1 MILVADS
8 GSTKCD
14 WIFTD
19 GADTTLTFHTM
30 GFNPFFHPTDL
41 IESEIRKN
49 EALTA
54 VAPMVEHVFFYGAG
68 ASHASRNV
76 IIEKALK
83 AVFTKANVV
92 VDHDLTGAVYA
103 TCGDEP
109 GISCILGTGSNSC
122 YFDGKEIH
130 EEVPAL
136 GYVLGDEAGGTFYGK
151 ELLRMFLYHELPEK
165 IHQALIDRF
174 NLTKEGIFEA
184 VYNKPNP
191 NVYLASFMRFLS
203 DNRDDKWVRDFIYN
217 GFSKFIN
224 IHIWKYE
231 MHKDVPVHFVGS
243 VAFHFSDLL
252 KEACKIHR
260 LNVGVITS
268 EPVINLVKYHL
279 RKLEVSA

>member
-1 MILVADS
+1 MLLVADS

-19 GADTTLTFHTM
+19 GGENRLSFHTM
-30 GFNPFFHPTDL
+30 GFNPFFHTAEL

-49 EALTA
+49 KDLTNT
-54 VAPMVEHVFFYGAG
+54 APLVEHLFFYGAG
-68 ASHASRNV
+68 ASHESRNNIV
-76 IIEKALK
+76 KEALSK
-83 AVFTKANVV
+83 IFTNANIT

-103 TCGDEP
+103 TCGDQP

-122 YFDGKEIH
+122 YFDGTEIH

-136 GYVLGDEAGGTFYGK
+136 GFILGDEAGGTFYGK
-151 ELLRMFLYHELPEK
+151 ELLRMFLYVELPAK
-165 IHQALIDRF
+165 IHQGLIDKY
-174 NLTKEGIFEA
+174 NLTKESIFDA
-184 VYNKPNP
+184 VYNQPNP

-203 DNRDDKWVRDFIYN
+203 DNRENKWVRDFIYN

-231 MHKDVPVHFVGS
+231 HHKDIPVHFVGS
-243 VAFHFSDLL
+243 VAYHFQDLL
-252 KEACKIHR
+252 REACKIHR

-268 EPVINLVKYHL
+268 EPVINLVEFHL
-279 RKLEVSA
+279 KKLHITA

>member
-1 MILVADS
+1 MLLVADS

-14 WIFTD
+14 WVFTD
-19 GADTTLTFHTM
+19 GSEKRSTYHTM

-49 EALTA
+49 TELSAL
-54 VAPMVEHVFFYGAG
+54 APRVQHVYFYGAG
-68 ASHASRNV
+68 ASHPSRNAV
-76 IIEKALK
+76 VEEALK
-83 AVFTKANVV
+83 RVFTQAEIT
-92 VDHDLTGAVYA
+92 VDHDLTGAVFA

-109 GISCILGTGSNSC
+109 GIACIMGTGSNSC
-122 YFDGKEIH
+122 YFDGQDIY

-165 IHQALIDRF
+165 IHQGLIDRYQ
-174 NLTKEGIFEA
+174 LSKESIFEA

-203 DNRDDKWVRDFIYN
+203 DNRDSKWVRDFIYN

-231 MHKDVPVHFVGS
+231 NHKDVPVHFVGS
-243 VAFHFSDLL
+243 VAFHFQDLL
-252 KEACKIHR
+252 REACKIHR
-260 LNVGVITS
+260 LNIGVITS
-268 EPVINLVKYHL
+268 EPVVNLVDYHL
-279 RKLEVSA
+279 KKLGVHA

>member
-1 MILVADS
+1 MLLVADS

-14 WIFTD
+14 WVFTD
-19 GADTTLTFHTM
+19 GSEKRSTYHTM

-49 EALTA
+49 TELSAL
-54 VAPMVEHVFFYGAG
+54 APQVQHVFFYGAG
-68 ASHASRNV
+68 ASHPSRNAV
-76 IIEKALK
+76 IEEALK
-83 AVFTKANVV
+83 RVFTHAEIT

-109 GISCILGTGSNSC
+109 GIACIMGTGSNSC
-122 YFDGKEIH
+122 YFDGQDIY

-165 IHQALIDRF
+165 IHQGLIDRYQ
-174 NLTKEGIFEA
+174 LTKESIFEA
-184 VYNKPNP
+184 VYNNPNP

-203 DNRDDKWVRDFIYN
+203 DNRDSKWVRDFIYN

-231 MHKDVPVHFVGS
+231 NHKDVPVHFVGS
-243 VAFHFSDLL
+243 VAFHFQDLL
-252 KEACKIHR
+252 REACKIHR
-260 LNVGVITS
+260 LNIGVITS
-268 EPVINLVKYHL
+268 EPVVNLVEYHL
-279 RKLEVSA
+279 KKLGVHA

>member
-19 GADTTLTFHTM
+19 GANTRLTFHTM
-30 GFNPFFHPTDL
+30 GFNPFFHNSEL

-49 EALTA
+49 EALA
-54 VAPMVEHVFFYGAG
+54 ELALKVDHVFFYGAG
-68 ASHASRNV
+68 ASHASRNEIV
-76 IIEKALK
+76 AIALRK
-83 AVFTKANVV
+83 VFTKAEVM
-92 VDHDLTGAVYA
+92 VDHDLLGAVRA
-103 TCGDEP
+103 TCGDDP

-122 YFDGKEIH
+122 YFDGADIH
-130 EEVPAL
+130 EVVPAL

-151 ELLRMFLYHELPEK
+151 ELLRMFLYHELPDK
-165 IHQALIDRF
+165 IHQGLIDTF
-174 NLTKEGIFEA
+174 GLTKEGIFEA

-224 IHIWKYE
+224 IHIWKYPN
-231 MHKDVPVHFVGS
+231 HKDVPVHFVGS

-260 LNVGVITS
+260 LNVGVITR
-268 EPVINLVKYHL
+268 EPVINLVEYHL
-279 RKLEVSA
+279 NKVQSAV

>member
-19 GADTTLTFHTM
+19 GESIRLSFHTM
-30 GFNPFFHPTDL
+30 GFNPFFHNSEL

-49 EALTA
+49 IELTK
-54 VAPMVEHVFFYGAG
+54 VAPMVEHVYFYGAG
-68 ASHASRNV
+68 ASHEDRNE
-76 IIEKALK
+76 IIAKALR
-83 AVFTKANVV
+83 AVFNKAQVV
-92 VDHDLTGAVYA
+92 VDHDLTGSVYA

-109 GISCILGTGSNSC
+109 GIACILGTGSNSC
-122 YFDGKEIH
+122 YFDGKDIH

-151 ELLRMFLYHELPEK
+151 ELLRMFLYNELPEK
-165 IHQALIDRF
+165 IHNGLKEKF
-174 NLTKEGIFEA
+174 NLTKESIFEA

-203 DNRDDKWVRDFIYN
+203 DQREEKWVRDFIYN

-231 MHKDVPVHFVGS
+231 NHKDVPVHFVGS
-243 VAFHFSDLL
+243 VAYHFSDLL
-252 KEACKIHR
+252 REACKIHR

-268 EPVINLVKYHL
+268 EPVINLVEYHL
-279 RKLEVSA
+279 KKLQINA

>member
-1 MILVADS
+1 MLLVADS

-14 WIFTD
+14 WVFTD
-19 GADTTLTFHTM
+19 GSEKRSTYHTM

-49 EALTA
+49 TELSALA
-54 VAPMVEHVFFYGAG
+54 SQVQHVFFYGAG
-68 ASHASRNV
+68 ASHPSRNAV
-76 IIEKALK
+76 IEEALK
-83 AVFTKANVV
+83 RVFTHAEIT

-109 GISCILGTGSNSC
+109 GIACIMGTGSNSC
-122 YFDGKEIH
+122 YFDGQDIY

-165 IHQALIDRF
+165 IHQGLIDRYQ
-174 NLTKEGIFEA
+174 LTKESIFEA

-203 DNRDDKWVRDFIYN
+203 DNRDSKWVRDFIYN

-231 MHKDVPVHFVGS
+231 NHKDVPVHFVGS
-243 VAFHFSDLL
+243 VAFHFQDLL
-252 KEACKIHR
+252 REACKIHR
-260 LNVGVITS
+260 LNIGIITS
-268 EPVINLVKYHL
+268 EPVVNLVEYHL
-279 RKLEVSA
+279 KKLGVHA

>member
-1 MILVADS
+1 MLLVADS

-14 WIFTD
+14 WVFTD
-19 GADTTLTFHTM
+19 GSEKRSTYHTM

-49 EALTA
+49 TELSAL
-54 VAPMVEHVFFYGAG
+54 APQVQHVYFYGAG
-68 ASHASRNV
+68 ASHPTRNAV
-76 IIEKALK
+76 VEEALK
-83 AVFTKANVV
+83 RVFTHAEIT

-109 GISCILGTGSNSC
+109 GIACIMGTGSNSC
-122 YFDGKEIH
+122 YFDGQDIY

-165 IHQALIDRF
+165 IHQGLIDRYQ
-174 NLTKEGIFEA
+174 LTKESIFEA

-203 DNRDDKWVRDFIYN
+203 DNRDSKWVRDFIYN

-231 MHKDVPVHFVGS
+231 NHKDVPVHFVGS
-243 VAFHFSDLL
+243 VAFHFQDLL
-252 KEACKIHR
+252 REACKIHR
-260 LNVGVITS
+260 LNIGVITS
-268 EPVINLVKYHL
+268 EPVVNLVDYHL
-279 RKLEVSA
+279 KKLGVHA